1 LLITFLATLVR
12 VGVTSEAVSRAGIKT
27 IRGKATKLVKA
38 RYFPGVTP
46 LTLKLIF
53 DAYTKKLIG
62 AQMVGEAGVAER
74 VNELGVAIR
83 AGMTAAEIRSMERC
97 YDDPSQALLID
108 VTIDAAEKALGIA
121 PVY

>member
-1 LLITFLATLVR
+1 MGS
-12 VGVTSEAVSRAGIKT
+12 VGVTSEAASRAGIKT
-27 IRGKATKLVKA
+27 ISGKATKLVKA
-38 RYFPGVTP
+38 RYFPGATP

-62 AQMVGEAGVAER
+62 AQMVGEATVAER

-83 AGMTAAEIRSMERC
+83 AGMTAAEIRNMERC
-97 YDDPSQALLID
+97 YDPSQALLID